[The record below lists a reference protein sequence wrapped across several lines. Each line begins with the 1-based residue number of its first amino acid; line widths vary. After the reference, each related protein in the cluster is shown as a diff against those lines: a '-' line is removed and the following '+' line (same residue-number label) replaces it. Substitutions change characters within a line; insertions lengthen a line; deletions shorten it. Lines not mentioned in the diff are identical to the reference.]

1 MNVEIRSHF
10 FQISPCDMASPTDSK
25 MTSAEAETAD
35 VDTTYFASYEDLS
48 VHELMLKDRPRT
60 EAYRDFI
67 LKNKALFKGKVV
79 VDVGAGTGILSMF
92 AAQAGAKKVFILF
105 YLCSL
110 QELPRAREIK
120 SSYCYVL
127 RLLYLER
134 NMSSR

>member
-1 MNVEIRSHF
+1 
-10 FQISPCDMASPTDSK
+10 MASPTDSK
-25 MTSAEAETAD
+25 MTSAKAETADVDTTSAD

-92 AAQAGAKKVFILF
+92 AAQAGAKKV
-105 YLCSL
+105 Y
-110 QELPRAREIK
+110 
-120 SSYCYVL
+120 
-127 RLLYLER
+127 
-134 NMSSR
+134 